1 MKGRRKEKEKD
12 GVNDMTEVAG
22 RGNERRSLGGTTK
35 GVSGGVRQKPHH
47 AEVMKGDI
55 YATFGAKISAE
66 SP

>member
-1 MKGRRKEKEKD
+1 
-12 GVNDMTEVAG
+12 MTEVAG
-22 RGNERRSLGGTTK
+22 RGNGRRSLGGTTK

-55 YATFGAKISAE
+55 YATFGAGISAE